1 LEEIL
6 DQMEKTQIIEDIENM
21 QRTSQYKIENSSK
34 YAINKLEPKMSEDA
48 AERMVLEDVVRKTNA
63 EEDDVTFKKP
73 LSIYVPKW
81 LINIQSNETQYRREV
96 LPASE
101 SVIIDEIRFCPKE
114 FYEKKRPSKKKTY
127 AICEVCGRAYCS
139 RHISLINKAYYC
151 EKHSYRSNTK
161 STPTPP
167 PQPTNI
173 ESSLSNI
180 KNSLDHSI
188 DKALEEHL

>member
-1 LEEIL
+1 
-6 DQMEKTQIIEDIENM
+6 M
-21 QRTSQYKIENSSK
+21 QRTSQYKIERKESEE
-34 YAINKLEPKMSEDA
+34 YVFNKLERKMSADA

-63 EEDDVTFKKP
+63 EEEHVMIKKP
-73 LSIYVPKW
+73 SLIYVPKW

-114 FYEKKRPSKKKTY
+114 FYEKKRPSNKKTY

-139 RHISLINKAYYC
+139 RHISLINEAYYC

-161 STPTPP
+161 GTTKTSSPP
-167 PQPTNI
+167 PINI
-173 ESSLSNI
+173 ESSVSHI
-180 KNSLDHSI
+180 KNSLGDSI
-188 DKALEEHL
+188 DKALEKHL